1 MNAYLNQY
9 KNNQIFSAS
18 PEQIMI
24 MLYDGAIRFLT
35 QAMQGIDDGNIELK
49 NHGINRAMAIVM
61 EFRNTLDHNI
71 GGEIAANL
79 DALYDFMIRE
89 MIQANI
95 KKDRQKLETV
105 HTMLS
110 DLRDTWKEAIIIARN
125 ESQSVANAAPANY
138 QPLKAS
144 L

>member
-9 KNNQIFSAS
+9 KNNQVYSAS
-18 PEQIMI
+18 PEQILI

-35 QAMQGIDDGNIELK
+35 QAMQGIEEGNIELK
-49 NHGINRAMAIVM
+49 NHGIQKAMAIVM

-71 GGEIAANL
+71 GGEMATNL
-79 DALYDFMIRE
+79 DALYDYMIRE
-89 MIQANI
+89 MTQANL
-95 KKDRQKLETV
+95 KKDRQKLQAV
-105 HTMLS
+105 QNMLC
-110 DLRDTWKEAIIIARN
+110 DLRDTWKEAIVIARN
-125 ESQSVANAAPANY
+125 EPQSSNAVNAGY

>member
-9 KNNQIFSAS
+9 KNNQVTTAS

-24 MLYDGAIRFLT
+24 MLYDGAIRFLA
-35 QAMQGIDDGNIELK
+35 QAMQGIEDGNIEQK
-49 NHGINRAMAIVM
+49 NHGIQKAMAIVM
-61 EFRNTLDHNI
+61 EFRNTLDHDI

-79 DALYDFMIRE
+79 DALYDYMIRE

-95 KKDRQKLETV
+95 KKDLQILRKV
-105 HTMLS
+105 HSMLS
-110 DLRDTWKEAIIIARN
+110 ELRDTWKEAIIIARN
-125 ESQSVANAAPANY
+125 ESPTGAVGNLQY

-144 L
+144 M

>member
-9 KNNQIFSAS
+9 KNNQVYSAS

-35 QAMQGIDDGNIELK
+35 QAMQGIEEGNIELK
-49 NHGINRAMAIVM
+49 NHGIQQAMAIVM

-71 GGEIAANL
+71 GGEIATNL
-79 DALYDFMIRE
+79 DALYDYMIRE
-89 MIQANI
+89 MTQANI
-95 KKDRQKLETV
+95 KKDRQKLQAV
-105 HTMLS
+105 QNMLC
-110 DLRDTWKEAIIIARN
+110 DLRDTGKEAIVIARS
-125 ESQSVANAAPANY
+125 EAQAQNAVNAGY

-144 L
+144 M

>member
-35 QAMQGIDDGNIELK
+35 QAMQGIDEGNIELK
-49 NHGINRAMAIVM
+49 NNGINRAMAIVM

-79 DALYDFMIRE
+79 DSLYDFMIRE

-95 KKDRQKLETV
+95 KKDRQKLQAV

-125 ESQSVANAAPANY
+125 ESQAVVNAAPANY
-138 QPLKAS
+138 QPLKAR

>member
-9 KNNQIFSAS
+9 KNNQVMTAS

-24 MLYDGAIRFLT
+24 MLYDGAIRFLA
-35 QAMQGIDDGNIELK
+35 QAMKGIDDGNIELK
-49 NHGINRAMAIVM
+49 NYGIQKAMAIVM
-61 EFRNTLDHNI
+61 EFRNTLDHDI

-79 DALYDFMIRE
+79 DALYDYMIRE

-95 KKDRQKLETV
+95 KKDREKLQNV

-125 ESQSVANAAPANY
+125 ESGASAAVNANY